1 MNNSIYSITSIILMV
16 VIFYLSERQV
26 QHETDKDF
34 ETINKPNS
42 RTHIIQVL
50 RSWGCRPNITAYGIQ
65 VDFKGRNFLI
75 QANDESYKI
84 TIYGIG
90 WASLYLD
97 KNVERLKEL
106 IRQLKDNIPSIMY
119 TIDNNILTI
128 QYGYN
133 FDYYVEDMK
142 YEEVL
147 EYYLSLFFSAHE
159 ILSDNFENI
168 ARQNYDVKKFMQEAL
183 NNKSLRL
190 SNFLS

>member
-1 MNNSIYSITSIILMV
+1 M
-16 VIFYLSERQV
+16 
-26 QHETDKDF
+26 
-34 ETINKPNS
+34 
-42 RTHIIQVL
+42 
-50 RSWGCRPNITAYGIQ
+50 
-65 VDFKGRNFLI
+65 
-75 QANDESYKI
+75 
-84 TIYGIG
+84 
-90 WASLYLD
+90 
-97 KNVERLKEL
+97 
-106 IRQLKDNIPSIMY
+106 KDNIPSIMY

-128 QYGYN
+128 HYGYN